1 MIRLLVAEDPSI
13 RFVKKVQECEMAS
26 SFRIMIPKDG
36 TKDSLIALAP
46 KADAILC
53 FRAELPGSVIRA
65 ATSLKFIQKHGLNCS
80 NIDIAAATE
89 RNVLVATMPLMRNAG
104 VAEHALALMLA
115 CARKVIPGH
124 RAVSQAIYQEMGLEP
139 IETSQWNYRR
149 NWAGIEGVTELFQ
162 AICGIIGMGDVG
174 MEIARRC
181 GAFGMTLYYYQRTPH
196 PKEIEI
202 ALGIRYLPLD
212 ELLTVSDYVV
222 LVIPHTPESEKLMG
236 AKELERMKSS
246 AILINV
252 GRGGLIDEEA
262 LISALQTRRLAM
274 AGLDVY
280 RMEPLP
286 ASSPLRELPNVVLL
300 PHTGGGSYRFW
311 DVDLPA
317 SLQNI
322 QRFFRGERP
331 SGLVNAPKAI

>member
-1 MIRLLVAEDPSI
+1 MIRLLVTEDPSI
-13 RFVKKVQECEMAS
+13 RFVKKVRECPIAS
-26 SFRIMIPKDG
+26 SFRIMIPKDH
-36 TKDSLIALAP
+36 TKESLAMLAP
-46 KADAILC
+46 EADAILC

-65 ATSLKFIQKHGLNCS
+65 ATSLRFIQKHGLNCS

-89 RNVLVATMPLMRNAG
+89 RNVLVATMPLMRNAS

-162 AICGIIGMGDVG
+162 ATCGIIGMGDVG

-196 PKEIEI
+196 PKEVEI

-222 LVIPHTPESEKLMG
+222 
-236 AKELERMKSS
+236 
-246 AILINV
+246 
-252 GRGGLIDEEA
+252 
-262 LISALQTRRLAM
+262 
-274 AGLDVY
+274 
-280 RMEPLP
+280 
-286 ASSPLRELPNVVLL
+286 
-300 PHTGGGSYRFW
+300 
-311 DVDLPA
+311 
-317 SLQNI
+317 
-322 QRFFRGERP
+322 
-331 SGLVNAPKAI
+331 